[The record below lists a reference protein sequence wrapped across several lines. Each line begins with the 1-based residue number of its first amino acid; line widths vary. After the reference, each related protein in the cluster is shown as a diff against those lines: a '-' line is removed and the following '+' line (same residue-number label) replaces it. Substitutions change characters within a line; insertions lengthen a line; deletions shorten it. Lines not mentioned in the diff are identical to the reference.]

1 MDPSWE
7 PHAPTYQV
15 HENTISALLVVHV
28 HGDAEVKADDAPT
41 GQTGPVGG
49 TWRPQQGSENGSHI
63 GGRWNHS
70 ISLCLR
76 SKYFL
81 RRYFT
86 WRIDLISKDHPHRIH
101 GNGIFEYKYHK
112 NWSNGGR
119 YASPIYY
126 RHLDPLGHL
135 EGVGVPQPRS
145 LGEWFHWLVAWGF
158 SSSDLW
164 CPVGFGRLNG

>member
-41 GQTGPVGG
+41 GQTRVSWGG
-49 TWRPQQGSENGSHI
+49 SDVLNRAPKLGAI
-63 GGRWNHS
+63 LGGEETINIS

-81 RRYFT
+81 RGYFT
-86 WRIDLISKDHPHRIH
+86 WRIVLISKDHPHRIH

-112 NWSNGGR
+112 N
-119 YASPIYY
+119 
-126 RHLDPLGHL
+126 
-135 EGVGVPQPRS
+135 
-145 LGEWFHWLVAWGF
+145 
-158 SSSDLW
+158 
-164 CPVGFGRLNG
+164 